1 MSRERAVV
9 VASACD
15 VFRSH
20 VDCIVSPVNE
30 GGIPMATKS
39 SVDKLN
45 EFLRGE
51 MSAVETYQMALG
63 KLEGTSAAR
72 DELIVNLKSH
82 QDRVIALQDAIVAL
96 GGTPAESSGPWGA
109 FAKLVEGAAKVLG
122 EKAAIDA
129 LEEGEDH
136 GLKDYRKDMDK
147 LDPRGRQIVGGM
159 IAMQQQTHDR
169 LSALKRRMS

>member
-1 MSRERAVV
+1 
-9 VASACD
+9 
-15 VFRSH
+15 
-20 VDCIVSPVNE
+20 
-30 GGIPMATKS
+30 MATKS

-51 MSAVETYQMALG
+51 MSAVETYQMALD

-96 GGTPAESSGPWGA
+96 GGTPAQSSGPWGA
-109 FAKLVEGAAKVLG
+109 FARLVEGAAKVLG
-122 EKAAIDA
+122 EKAAIDV

-136 GLKDYRKDMDK
+136 GLKDYRKDMDT

>member
-1 MSRERAVV
+1 
-9 VASACD
+9 
-15 VFRSH
+15 
-20 VDCIVSPVNE
+20 
-30 GGIPMATKS
+30 MATKS

-51 MSAVETYQMALG
+51 MSAVETYQMALD

-82 QDRVIALQDAIVAL
+82 QDRVIALQDAIVAV
-96 GGTPAESSGPWGA
+96 GGTPAKSSGPWGA

-129 LEEGEDH
+129 LEEGED
-136 GLKDYRKDMDK
+136 YRKDMDQ